1 MFLNNGHLLNLIIV
15 LILLILLILFKK
27 SSAYMPFLFCK
38 CAFFVSLGTVLI
50 LQKKYFRLALNT
62 CLRVRYANHCFL
74 SQEPCRAKGTM
85 VAAPFTTV
93 CFLCPIWPSLFA
105 FVSNRRPDITPPHCL
120 APSLPHPFT
129 VTPPRY
135 HTPSLSR
142 PLVITPPSCGAPVH
156 GAYHRGRAR
165 YHTPPIK
172 ASPVMMCFKGQK
184 VYRRSVLF
192 TRVMRVRCSR
202 CTKFGWVRK
211 RIIVV
216 LHADECHHPNA
227 KPNPPTNKSAKNG
240 PKRWFQPLF
249 FCSWTGVALVYL

>member
-1 MFLNNGHLLNLIIV
+1 
-15 LILLILLILFKK
+15 
-27 SSAYMPFLFCK
+27 MP
-38 CAFFVSLGTVLI
+38 
-50 LQKKYFRLALNT
+50 
-62 CLRVRYANHCFL
+62 
-74 SQEPCRAKGTM
+74 
-85 VAAPFTTV
+85 TTV
-93 CFLCPIWPSLFA
+93 FSAKNLAGQKEQWLLRLLPQCVSSVPSGRVCSRSLATGAPISHPLT
-105 FVSNRRPDITPPHCL
+105 VS
-120 APSLPHPFT
+120 
-129 VTPPRY
+129 PPRY